1 MGEHA
6 DIKDRIKQLRL
17 ARGWSQ
23 QDLADKLNVTNV
35 AVSQWER
42 GVKQP
47 KLEMRE
53 ALCDLFNVNMEYLNG
68 NWDKISRL
76 VTEEEAILLDSK
88 RDQDR
93 PLPTN
98 ISVPAAH
105 GIPIL
110 GTICCGDGIYAEQ
123 NYDGM
128 FFVDSSIKADC
139 CLHVHGD
146 SMIDA
151 GIRDGDIAFIQKGT
165 DIDDGDICG
174 IVLRDSNE
182 AVLKKIFK
190 SDGHLILQPCNT
202 QYKPIIEDPDNVLI
216 VGEMVGVYHKMK

>member
-1 MGEHA
+1 MTFGERVRARREQLDMTQDELAKKLGYKSRSSVNKIELDQRNMKQSQIVSLANALQTTPGYLMGWKENEHS
-6 DIKDRIKQLRL
+6 IP
-17 ARGWSQ
+17 S
-23 QDLADKLNVTNV
+23 
-35 AVSQWER
+35 
-42 GVKQP
+42 
-47 KLEMRE
+47 
-53 ALCDLFNVNMEYLNG
+53 
-68 NWDKISRL
+68 
-76 VTEEEAILLDSK
+76 
-88 RDQDR
+88 
-93 PLPTN
+93 N
-98 ISVPAAH
+98 ISVPASH

-110 GTICCGDGIYAEQ
+110 GTICCGNGVYADENFDGL
-123 NYDGM
+123 
-128 FFVDSSIKADC
+128 FFVDRSIKADC

-202 QYKPIIEDPDNVLI
+202 QYKPIIEDPENVLI

>member
-1 MGEHA
+1 MTFGERVRARREQLDMTQDELAKKLGYKSRSSVNKIELDQRNMKQSQIVSLANALQTTPGYLMGWKENEHP
-6 DIKDRIKQLRL
+6 IP
-17 ARGWSQ
+17 S
-23 QDLADKLNVTNV
+23 
-35 AVSQWER
+35 
-42 GVKQP
+42 
-47 KLEMRE
+47 
-53 ALCDLFNVNMEYLNG
+53 
-68 NWDKISRL
+68 
-76 VTEEEAILLDSK
+76 
-88 RDQDR
+88 
-93 PLPTN
+93 N
-98 ISVPAAH
+98 ISIPAAH

>member
-1 MGEHA
+1 MTFGERVRARREQLDMTQDELAKKLGYKSRFSVNKIELDQRNMKQSQIVSLANALQTTPGYLMGWKENEHP
-6 DIKDRIKQLRL
+6 IP
-17 ARGWSQ
+17 S
-23 QDLADKLNVTNV
+23 
-35 AVSQWER
+35 
-42 GVKQP
+42 
-47 KLEMRE
+47 
-53 ALCDLFNVNMEYLNG
+53 
-68 NWDKISRL
+68 
-76 VTEEEAILLDSK
+76 
-88 RDQDR
+88 
-93 PLPTN
+93 N
-98 ISVPAAH
+98 ISIPAAH

>member
-1 MGEHA
+1 MTFGERVRARREQLDMTQDELAKKLGYKSRSSVNKIELDQRNMKQSQIVSLANALQTTPGYLMGWKENEHP
-6 DIKDRIKQLRL
+6 IP
-17 ARGWSQ
+17 S
-23 QDLADKLNVTNV
+23 
-35 AVSQWER
+35 
-42 GVKQP
+42 
-47 KLEMRE
+47 
-53 ALCDLFNVNMEYLNG
+53 
-68 NWDKISRL
+68 
-76 VTEEEAILLDSK
+76 
-88 RDQDR
+88 
-93 PLPTN
+93 N
-98 ISVPAAH
+98 ISIPAAH

-128 FFVDSSIKADC
+128 FFVDNSIKADC

>member
-1 MGEHA
+1 MTFGERVRARREQLDMTQDELAKKLGYKSRSSVNKIELDQRNMKQSQIVSLANALQTTPGYLMGWKENEHP
-6 DIKDRIKQLRL
+6 IP
-17 ARGWSQ
+17 S
-23 QDLADKLNVTNV
+23 
-35 AVSQWER
+35 
-42 GVKQP
+42 
-47 KLEMRE
+47 
-53 ALCDLFNVNMEYLNG
+53 
-68 NWDKISRL
+68 
-76 VTEEEAILLDSK
+76 
-88 RDQDR
+88 
-93 PLPTN
+93 N
-98 ISVPAAH
+98 IFIPAAH